1 MNVTLHE
8 RERVSLTLVN
18 ARFFSKAQF
27 SVEYLFVIAFAMGV
41 VLITAYAFFIQS
53 RESTT
58 DQQLATIDFIAHD
71 MLSNAKNVYYAG
83 ALSKK
88 TLRYTMPQILT
99 NISVTADNAIVFTVT
114 KEGVT
119 SELLYFSD
127 VPIEGYFPHD
137 AGYTQQITH
146 ILVYNNDTYVMLCT
160 EEFGCG

>member
-1 MNVTLHE
+1 MVKSN
-8 RERVSLTLVN
+8 R
-18 ARFFSKAQF
+18 AIFSKAQF
-27 SVEYLFVIAFAMGV
+27 SLEYLFVIGFAMAI

-53 RESTT
+53 RESTE
-58 DQQLATIDFIAHD
+58 DQQLATIDFVAHD

-88 TLRYTMPQILT
+88 TLRYTMPQILN
-99 NISVTADNAIVFTVT
+99 NISVTADNAIVFSIT

-119 SELLYFSD
+119 SELPYYSD
-127 VPIEGYFPHD
+127 VPIAGYFPHD
-137 AGYTQQITH
+137 PGYTQQITH

>member
-1 MNVTLHE
+1 M
-8 RERVSLTLVN
+8 
-18 ARFFSKAQF
+18 AFFSKAQF
-27 SVEYLFVIAFAMGV
+27 SLEYLFVIGFAMAI

-53 RESTT
+53 RESTE

-88 TLRYTMPQILT
+88 TLRYTMPQILN
-99 NISVTADNAIVFTVT
+99 NISVTGDNAIVFSVT

-119 SELLYFSD
+119 SELPYYSD

-137 AGYTQQITH
+137 PGYTQQITH

>member
-1 MNVTLHE
+1 MNE
-8 RERVSLTLVN
+8 VN
-18 ARFFSKAQF
+18 ERFFKKAQF
-27 SVEYLFVIAFAMGV
+27 SLEYLFVIGFAMTI

-53 RESTT
+53 KESTE

-71 MLSNAKNVYYAG
+71 MLSNVENVYYAV

-88 TLRYTMPQILT
+88 TLRYTMPQMLN
-99 NISVTADNAIVFTVT
+99 NISVTGDDAIVFSIT
-114 KEGVT
+114 KQGVT
-119 SELLYFSD
+119 SELSYYSD

-137 AGYTQQITH
+137 PGYTQQITN